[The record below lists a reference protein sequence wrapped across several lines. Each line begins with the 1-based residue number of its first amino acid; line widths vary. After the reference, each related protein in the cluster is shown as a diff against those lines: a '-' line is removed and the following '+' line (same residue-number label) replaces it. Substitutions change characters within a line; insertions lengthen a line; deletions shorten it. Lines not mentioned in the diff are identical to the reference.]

1 MRKSAHQLESWQRE
15 DAARLLSLF
24 EKYRANG
31 GLKQEDF
38 AAEHGIGSQG
48 NMGHYLHGRR
58 PLNIETAGKFAKGLG
73 VPIESFSPTL
83 ARKIALAHQ
92 TTEASKRDGWP
103 FPSIDPARFER
114 LTAEQKVEI
123 RGVVRNMIQAFESER
138 GNVRRNGT
146 EP

>member
-38 AAEHGIGSQG
+38 AAEHEIGSQG

-58 PLNIETAGKFAKGLG
+58 PLRPPTHARRRAGFFT
-73 VPIESFSPTL
+73 P
-83 ARKIALAHQ
+83 
-92 TTEASKRDGWP
+92 
-103 FPSIDPARFER
+103 
-114 LTAEQKVEI
+114 
-123 RGVVRNMIQAFESER
+123 RNWWR
-138 GNVRRNGT
+138 GNISARIAAKLLTNQSSIAIIPPTR
-146 EP
+146 